1 VKPQILVLERID
13 RAGLEALSEFADVI
27 EFYGASRAAA
37 SSAAAR
43 VDAVVVKSQTLVDG
57 NFLDVASRLCVV
69 ARAGV
74 GTENISLTEC
84 AARNIRVIT
93 TPTGNTVA
101 TAELT
106 IALMLALC
114 RNLPQLLVA
123 VEKRD
128 FRRHLFEGRELSC
141 LRVGLLGMGNVALAT
156 AERLRGFG
164 VEIAA
169 WSPSRRRHAEFEKV
183 GVKVFDSIDS
193 LLRWSELLS
202 LHACLNS
209 ESRHVLNSRRLRQL
223 PRGSLLVN
231 TARGGL
237 VDDGALLSAL
247 DENHIAAAAIDV
259 LDPEP
264 PFHRMPPA
272 SYTHPL
278 LGHSRVM
285 VTPHVGAATR
295 ESQRRIAL
303 EIAFMLREQFDVAE

>member
-193 LLRWSELLS
+193 LLRWQEMQ
-202 LHACLNS
+202 
-209 ESRHVLNSRRLRQL
+209 R
-223 PRGSLLVN
+223 
-231 TARGGL
+231 
-237 VDDGALLSAL
+237 
-247 DENHIAAAAIDV
+247 ENQQK
-259 LDPEP
+259 PQ
-264 PFHRMPPA
+264 
-272 SYTHPL
+272 PL
-278 LGHSRVM
+278 LF
-285 VTPHVGAATR
+285 P
-295 ESQRRIAL
+295 
-303 EIAFMLREQFDVAE
+303 EIEA